1 MHLSLWSV
9 IRERSSLYSVPV
21 SQTIKW
27 PLQESQFPLSF
38 HIIYF
43 FRHLKISYDYENIIN
58 VNGLTANKTN
68 KTKQGITRNH
78 QSTIVKC
85 IVISKSLNIW
95 KSVTFR
101 KCIQIQTFPTNPLP
115 TSWTQSNLQL
125 DKVLRIAHVE
135 ISMQSTS
142 GFHSISER
150 RCFSLGSSSVF
161 GEVWMW
167 VFSITAWPDSLPRI
181 ALGFWR
187 YLTVFMSCKDP
198 IALSALNTS

>member
-1 MHLSLWSV
+1 M
-9 IRERSSLYSVPV
+9 IREGSSPYSVPV

-43 FRHLKISYDYENIIN
+43 FRHLKISYDYGNTMNI
-58 VNGLTANKTN
+58 NGLTENKTS
-68 KTKQGITRNH
+68 KTKQGITRNR
-78 QSTIVKC
+78 QSTILKC
-85 IVISKSLNIW
+85 NVISKSLNIR

-115 TSWTQSNLQL
+115 TFWTQSNLLL

-135 ISMQSTS
+135 ISAQSTS
-142 GFHSISER
+142 GFHSIPGR

-161 GEVWMW
+161 GEEWMW
-167 VFSITAWPDSLPRI
+167 VFSIRARPDSLPRI